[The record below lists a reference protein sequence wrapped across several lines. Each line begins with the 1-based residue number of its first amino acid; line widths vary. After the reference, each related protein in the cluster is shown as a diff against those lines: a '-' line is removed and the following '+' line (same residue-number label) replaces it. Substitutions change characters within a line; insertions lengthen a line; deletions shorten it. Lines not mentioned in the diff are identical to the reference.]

1 MKWEWTG
8 VGPKM
13 DYNYLIVVSLH
24 FRGYLQLTQYK
35 KNARN
40 FIVTGLY
47 YVPGKKSESASAILC
62 VTDGL
67 IG

>member
-1 MKWEWTG
+1 
-8 VGPKM
+8 M

-24 FRGYLQLTQYK
+24 FRSFQQLTHYK
-35 KNARN
+35 NCGMEFN
-40 FIVTGLY
+40 CC
-47 YVPGKKSESASAILC
+47 GKKSESASAILC